1 MLASWAFGPREFF
14 VLLFNRGT
22 LVIHPSAHRHDVPE
36 ADITHALSH
45 PQFVGILALEPTHR
59 QLVLGPSS
67 SGNPLELVVLLLED
81 DGALVIHAMKMRRQ
95 YLHLWREGH
104 HG

>member
-1 MLASWAFGPREFF
+1 MVASWTFLAREFF
-14 VLLFNRGT
+14 VLPFNRVRV
-22 LVIHPSAHRHDVPE
+22 VIHSSAHRHGVPE
-36 ADITHALSH
+36 ADIAHALSRPH
-45 PQFVGILALEPTHR
+45 FVGILALEPTHR

-67 SGNPLELVVLLLED
+67 SGNPLELVVLLLD
-81 DGALVIHAMKMRRQ
+81 DDRALVIHAMKMRRQ